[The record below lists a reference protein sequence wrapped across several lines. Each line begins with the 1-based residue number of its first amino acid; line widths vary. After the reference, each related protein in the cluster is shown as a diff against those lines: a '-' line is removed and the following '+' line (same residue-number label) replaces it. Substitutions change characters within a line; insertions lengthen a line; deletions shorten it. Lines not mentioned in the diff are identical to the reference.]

1 MSVDWAR
8 LFRWILVLAA
18 VVVST
23 LVAAVFLELSP
34 LIPEWAFDLSA
45 FLHFNRDPSLLLTP
59 VDHLAFFCGVLLW
72 VLPPAVTVAFAMRAP
87 LRTGLHWGL
96 LLSLALLGW
105 FLWYRPQADHP
116 AATRWA
122 IVIAGCILL
131 IETVA
136 WIRRSVRSTVAI
148 VAQVGALLVLFV
160 PSSVALLYAHR
171 LPPEPHKM
179 WSVVLQKGTWQ
190 AMNTGG
196 EFGATRQVVIA
207 GDRVIAV
214 FDAGSAGYRG
224 KEPMSSYR
232 VLSLDRGSGKVENQ
246 MEFTGRWGGMPRL
259 FLTSDEH
266 VILENNGDLKVLNP
280 DLTATGITFSPD
292 HGSVDEISSDG
303 TTLAWETYPGTTLL
317 DARTLKGIRTLPAS
331 APTSIS
337 REAALNDNISM
348 PRQFPN
354 QQLIMM
360 TDANGGSVIY
370 HGSCGSR
377 PEFLAADRI
386 LVDGCG
392 RIRILDGDGKAVAD
406 RPDYEGAYSFAG
418 GSQNGSRFA
427 LEARDERGDP
437 SELIYERFYIYD
449 SKTAVALAT
458 IPVTDLPV
466 RQSWTAF
473 SADGHLFAVGN
484 PDRLTLYELP

>member
-1 MSVDWAR
+1 MNVSWAR
-8 LFRWILVLAA
+8 LSRWLLVFAA

-23 LVAAVFLELSP
+23 LIAAIFLEFSLLAPRLVFSFAA
-34 LIPEWAFDLSA
+34 I
-45 FLHFNRDPSLLLTP
+45 LHFNRPPSLLLVL
-59 VDHLAFFCGVLLW
+59 VDHLAFFCGILLW
-72 VLPPAVTVAFAMRAP
+72 VLPPSISVAFALRAP
-87 LRTGLHWGL
+87 SRTGLHWGL
-96 LLSLALLGW
+96 LVSLALFGW
-105 FLWYRPQADHP
+105 FLWSRPQAGHP

-122 IVIAGCILL
+122 IVSAGSILL

-160 PSSVALLYAHR
+160 PSAVALLSAQR
-171 LPPEPHKM
+171 LPPEPHKL

-190 AMNTGG
+190 AMNTGSD
-196 EFGATRQVVIA
+196 FAAMRQVVIA

-224 KEPMSSYR
+224 KEPMSTYR
-232 VLSLDRGSGKVENQ
+232 VLSLDRGTGKLENQ
-246 MEFTGRWGGMPRL
+246 TAFTGRWGNMPRL

-280 DLTATGITFSPD
+280 DLTATGFTFSPD

-303 TTLAWETYPGTTLL
+303 STLAWETYPGTTLL
-317 DARTLKGIRTLPAS
+317 DARTLKSVGTLPAS

-348 PRQFPN
+348 PHQFPN

-360 TDANGGSVIY
+360 TDGHGSSVIY

-377 PEFLAADRI
+377 PEFLAPDRVLI
-386 LVDGCG
+386 DGCG
-392 RIRILDGDGKAVAD
+392 QIRILDGSGTTVAD
-406 RPDYEGAYSFAG
+406 RPDQEGAYGFAG
-418 GSQNGSRFA
+418 VSQNGSRFA

-437 SELIYERFYIYD
+437 SDLVYERFYIYD
-449 SKTAVALAT
+449 GKTAAPLAT
-458 IPVTDLPV
+458 IPVADLPE

-473 SADGHLFAVGN
+473 SADGRLFAVGN
-484 PDRLTLYELP
+484 PNRLVLYEVP